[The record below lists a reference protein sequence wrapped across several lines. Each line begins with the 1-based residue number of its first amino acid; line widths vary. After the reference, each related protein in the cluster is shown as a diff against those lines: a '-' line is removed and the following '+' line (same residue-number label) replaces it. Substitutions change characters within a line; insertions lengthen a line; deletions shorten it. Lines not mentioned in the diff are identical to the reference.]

1 MRKGFVAV
9 VARKKVG
16 NRIHWLVSAPQATV
30 PTVVVGR
37 PWGVMTLPVVGQ
49 LRGEGETV
57 SPCPSV
63 VPSATDG
70 TPDRSAARRR
80 ALAAPMTVAGEVS
93 GV

>member
-1 MRKGFVAV
+1 M
-9 VARKKVG
+9 
-16 NRIHWLVSAPQATV
+16 

-57 SPCPSV
+57 SSRPSV
-63 VPSATDG
+63 VSPATG
-70 TPDRSAARRR
+70 VAPDRPATRRR
-80 ALAAPMTVAGEVS
+80 ALAAQVTVAGEVS

>member
-1 MRKGFVAV
+1 MSV
-9 VARKKVG
+9 VE
-16 NRIHWLVSAPQATV
+16 TD
-30 PTVVVGR
+30 R

-57 SPCPSV
+57 SPRPSV
-63 VPSATDG
+63 VPSATGG

-80 ALAAPMTVAGEVS
+80 ALAAQVTVAGEVS